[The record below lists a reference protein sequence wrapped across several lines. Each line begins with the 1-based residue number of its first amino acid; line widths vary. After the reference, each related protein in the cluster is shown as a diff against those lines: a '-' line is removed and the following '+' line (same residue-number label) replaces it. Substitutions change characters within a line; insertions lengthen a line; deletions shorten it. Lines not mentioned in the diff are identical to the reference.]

1 MYFTPVL
8 SLKLPPA
15 DRRDRVL
22 PCMTACPA
30 NGAAI
35 AQGQPV
41 VSSPPSQ
48 VRPLALLRGWRR
60 SRGRRGKPV
69 PPPARDPTALAP
81 AGVCPPKGE
90 SLSRSRGPEPAGR
103 PSSLHRTPRRHPW
116 APACRQFRSG
126 LHTLPPPR
134 GLESSSQSPRR
145 NMAGSRRCL
154 DSGAFSPLRTNG
166 RCGPA
171 RLS

>member
-1 MYFTPVL
+1 M
-8 SLKLPPA
+8 PP
-15 DRRDRVL
+15 L
-22 PCMTACPA
+22 
-30 NGAAI
+30 
-35 AQGQPV
+35 
-41 VSSPPSQ
+41 
-48 VRPLALLRGWRR
+48 
-60 SRGRRGKPV
+60 
-69 PPPARDPTALAP
+69 ARDPAALAP
-81 AGVCPPKGE
+81 AGVCPPKVE

-154 DSGAFSPLRTNG
+154 DSGPSVPCG
-166 RCGPA
+166 RMEGVDQRVCPEA
-171 RLS
+171 RPVTMTGSAAQMQPT